1 MGSTLY
7 EKLWDAHVVRAGA
20 NGEDLIYIDRQL
32 AHEVSS
38 PQAFRALSAAGRGLR
53 RPATHLAVADHAVPT
68 QARELPPVDPVAA
81 AQVAELE
88 GNARDFGVR
97 YHALTGEGHGIVHV
111 IGPEQGF
118 TLPGITLVCGD
129 SHTTT
134 HGAFG
139 ALAFGIGASECGTVM
154 ATQTLVQQR
163 ARTMR
168 VELTGAL
175 PDWVSAKDIALAL
188 IARIGADGARGFA
201 VEYTGPVIAALDMA
215 GRMTLCNMTI
225 EAGSR
230 IGLVA
235 PDAATFAY
243 LHGRPGAPQGADWD
257 AAVHYWQ
264 GLASDADAAF
274 DRTEMFDVA
283 ALDPHVTWGTSPDQG
298 APVTAFVPDPALA
311 APGDQARIARAL
323 DYMGLEPGMKLTDI
337 AIDRVFIGSCTNS
350 RIEDLRSAARVAQG
364 RKVADGVRAMVV
376 PGSAATKRQA
386 EIEGL
391 ADIFRAA
398 GFEWRDAGCSM
409 CVAMNDDRLAPGE
422 RCASTSNRNFEGRQG
437 QGGRSHL
444 MSPASAAAAA
454 ITGRIADVRALM
466 EQA

>member
-1 MGSTLY
+1 MGGTLY
-7 EKLWDAHVVRAGA
+7 DKLWDAHIVRPGE
-20 NGEDLIYIDRQL
+20 NGEDLLYIDRQL
-32 AHEVSS
+32 VHEVSS
-38 PQAFRALSAAGRGLR
+38 PQAFRALGEAGRGLR
-53 RPATHLAVADHAVPT
+53 RPETHLAVADHAVPT
-68 QARELPPVDPVAA
+68 RGRDGAPTDPVAA

-88 GNARDFGVR
+88 ANARDFGVR

-139 ALAFGIGASECGTVM
+139 ALAFGIGASEC
-154 ATQTLVQQR
+154 APSWR
-163 ARTMR
+163 A
-168 VELTGAL
+168 VPGAEARENHAGRAGGDAARL
-175 PDWVSAKDIALAL
+175 GLGQGCCAAL

-201 VEYTGPVIAALDMA
+201 VEYAGPAIAAMDMA

-235 PDAATFAY
+235 PDDVTFAY
-243 LHGRPGAPQGADWD
+243 LEGRPGTPKGVDWD
-257 AAVHYWQ
+257 KAVRHWK
-264 GLASDADAAF
+264 GLASDSDAEF
-274 DRTEMFDVA
+274 DRIETLDVS

-298 APVTAFVPDPALA
+298 APVGEHVPDPALA
-311 APGDQARIARAL
+311 ATGERDRIVRAL
-323 DYMGLEPGMKLTDI
+323 AYMGLEPGMKLFEI

-350 RIEDLRSAARVAQG
+350 RIEDLRIAARVATG
-364 RKVADGVRAMVV
+364 RTVSPGVRAMVV
-376 PGSAATKRQA
+376 PGSAATRAQA
-386 EIEGL
+386 EAEGL

-437 QGGRSHL
+437 QGGRTHL

-454 ITGRIADVRALM
+454 ITGHIADVRTLM
-466 EQA
+466 GQG

>member
-1 MGSTLY
+1 MGRTLY
-7 EKLWDAHVVRAGA
+7 DKLWDAHVVRPGE
-20 NGEDLIYIDRQL
+20 NGEDLLYIDRQL
-32 AHEVSS
+32 VHEVSS
-38 PQAFRALSAAGRGLR
+38 PQAFRALAEAGRGLR
-53 RPATHLAVADHAVPT
+53 RPVTHLAVADHAVPT
-68 QARELPPVDPVAA
+68 KGRDAAPSDPVAA

-88 GNARDFGVR
+88 RNARDFGVR

-154 ATQTLVQQR
+154 ASQCLVQKR
-163 ARTMR
+163 SKTMR
-168 VELTGAL
+168 VDLVGTL
-175 PDWVSAKDIALAL
+175 PAWVSAKDIALAL

-201 VEYTGPVIAALDMA
+201 VEYAGPAIAAMDMA

-235 PDAATFAY
+235 PDAVTFAY
-243 LHGRPGAPQGADWD
+243 LQGRAGAPQGEDWNN
-257 AAVHYWQ
+257 AVRHWQ

-274 DRTEMFDVA
+274 DRTETLDVS
-283 ALDPHVTWGTSPDQG
+283 ALEPHVTWGTSPDQG
-298 APVTAFVPDPALA
+298 APVSAAVPDPDTGE
-311 APGDQARIARAL
+311 PGRIARAL
-323 DYMGLEPGMKLTDI
+323 AYMGIEPGMKLSDI

-350 RIEDLRSAARVAQG
+350 RIEDLRVAAQVAKG
-364 RKVADGVRAMVV
+364 RKVAPGVRAMVV

-386 EIEGL
+386 EAEGL
-391 ADIFRAA
+391 ADIFLSA

-409 CVAMNDDRLAPGE
+409 CVAMNDDRLASGE

-437 QGGRSHL
+437 QGGRTHL

-454 ITGRIADVRALM
+454 IAGHIVDVRAVM
-466 EQA
+466 GQN